1 MIPSSS
7 NDASSGTGVRVRES
21 HVRLRDG
28 RRLAYV
34 EAGDLDGLPVFFIHG
49 NPGSRYMRH
58 PDDRIAHALGVRLI
72 IPDRPGYGLSDYQPG
87 RTLLDFP
94 GDLEQLADA
103 LKVGRFALFGVSAG
117 GPYVAASAWRLG
129 ERITRV
135 AIVSGASPLKRPGA
149 MEGVNREYRNAY
161 SLAAWP
167 EWLLHPLMA
176 MHDRQVRA
184 NPERALAGLISHSS
198 PADRE
203 VLADPLIAAQVHGW
217 RREATRR
224 GVAGMRREAHILAS
238 PWEVPLEEIRQEVDL
253 WYWEGDSIVP
263 PQMGRYL
270 AARIPRTVP
279 HFLPGGGHFSLYP
292 HWRDILAPLTRP
304 GA

>member
-1 MIPSSS
+1 MISTTE
-7 NDASSGTGVRVRES
+7 AETTGAGVQVREGS
-21 HVRLRDG
+21 IRLRDG

-34 EAGDLDGLPVFFIHG
+34 ESGDLDGLPVFFIHG

-58 PDDRIAHALGVRLI
+58 PDDRLTHGLGVRLI
-72 IPDRPGYGLSDYQPG
+72 TPDRPGYGLSDYQPG

-94 GDLEQLADA
+94 DDLEQLANA

-117 GPYVAASAWRLG
+117 GPYVAACAWKLGARL
-129 ERITRV
+129 TRA

-149 MEGVNREYRNAY
+149 MEGVNRDYRNAY

-167 EWLLHPLMA
+167 EWLLHPMMA

-184 NPERALAGLISHSS
+184 NPERALAAVLAHAS
-198 PADRE
+198 PDDRA
-203 VLADPLIAAQVHGW
+203 VLADPLIGAQVQGW
-217 RREATRR
+217 RREATRN

-238 PWEVPLEEIRQEVDL
+238 PWGVSLEEIRCEVDL

-263 PQMGRYL
+263 TQMGQYL
-270 AARIPRTVP
+270 ATRLPRAVP
-279 HFLPGGGHFSLYP
+279 HFLSGGGHFSIYS
-292 HWRDILAPLTRP
+292 HWRDILATLVHQ
-304 GA
+304 GV

>member
-1 MIPSSS
+1 MHS
-7 NDASSGTGVRVRES
+7 ASESTSGTGVQVREG
-21 HVRLRDG
+21 VLRLKDG

-34 EAGDLDGLPVFFIHG
+34 ESGDLDGVPVFFIHG

-58 PDDRIAHALGVRLI
+58 PDDRLTHGLGVRLI
-72 IPDRPGYGLSDYQPG
+72 TPDRPGYGLSDYQSD

-94 GDLEQLADA
+94 EDLEQLANA
-103 LKVGRFALFGVSAG
+103 LKIGRFSLFGVSAG

-129 ERITRV
+129 ERIIRS
-135 AIVSGASPLKRPGA
+135 AIVSGASPLKRPGG
-149 MEGVNREYRNAY
+149 MEGVNRDYRNAY
-161 SLAAWP
+161 AMAAWP
-167 EWLLHPLMA
+167 EWLLHPLLA

-184 NPERALAGLISHSS
+184 NPDRALA
-198 PADRE
+198 A
-203 VLADPLIAAQVHGW
+203 VLAHASEDDRRVLSNPHIAAQVQGW

-238 PWEVPLEEIRQEVDL
+238 PWNVPLEEIRGEMDL
-253 WYWEGDSIVP
+253 WYWDGDSIVP

-270 AARIPRTVP
+270 ASRIPRTVP
-279 HFLPGGGHFSLYP
+279 HFLSGGGHFSIYS
-292 HWRDILAPLTRP
+292 HWRDILAPLARQ

>member
-1 MIPSSS
+1 MIPTT
-7 NDASSGTGVRVRES
+7 DTQTTEAGVQVREGS
-21 HVRLRDG
+21 IRLRDG

-34 EAGDLDGLPVFFIHG
+34 ESGDLDGLPVFFIHG

-58 PDDRIAHALGVRLI
+58 PDDRLTHGLGVRLI
-72 IPDRPGYGLSDYQPG
+72 TPDRPGYGLSDYQPG

-94 GDLEQLADA
+94 DDLEQLANA

-117 GPYVAASAWRLG
+117 GPYVAACAWKLGARL
-129 ERITRV
+129 TRA

-149 MEGVNREYRNAY
+149 MEGVNRDYRNAY

-184 NPERALAGLISHSS
+184 NPERALAGVLAHAS
-198 PADRE
+198 PDDRV
-203 VLADPLIAAQVHGW
+203 VLADPLIAAQVQGW
-217 RREATRR
+217 RREATRF

-238 PWEVPLEEIRQEVDL
+238 PWGVPLEEIRCEVDL

-263 PQMGRYL
+263 PQMGQYL
-270 AARIPRTVP
+270 ATRIPRAVP
-279 HFLPGGGHFSLYP
+279 HFRPGGGHFSIYS
-292 HWRDILAPLTRP
+292 HWRDILAPLARP
-304 GA
+304 

>member
-1 MIPSSS
+1 MMHSVPS
-7 NDASSGTGVRVRES
+7 AGVQVREG
-21 HVRLRDG
+21 VIRLKDG

-34 EAGDLDGLPVFFIHG
+34 ESGDLEGLPVFFIHG

-58 PDDRIAHALGVRLI
+58 PDDRLTHRLGVRLI
-72 IPDRPGYGLSDYQPG
+72 TPDRPGYGLSDYQSG

-94 GDLEQLADA
+94 SDLEQLANA
-103 LKVGRFALFGVSAG
+103 LKVDRFSLFGVSAG
-117 GPYVAASAWRLG
+117 GPYVAASAWHLG
-129 ERITRV
+129 ERILR
-135 AIVSGASPLKRPGA
+135 ASIVSGAAPLKRPGG

-161 SLAAWP
+161 ALAAWP

-184 NPERALAGLISHSS
+184 QPERALAALIHHASED
-198 PADRE
+198 DRH
-203 VLADPLIAAQVHGW
+203 VLSDPLIAAQVQGW

-224 GVAGMRREAHILAS
+224 GVSGMRREAHILAS
-238 PWEVPLEEIRQEVDL
+238 PWDFPLEEIRGAVDL

-270 AARIPRTVP
+270 ASRIPGAVP
-279 HFLPGGGHFSLYP
+279 HFLPGGGHFSIYS
-292 HWRDILAPLTRP
+292 HWQDILAPLARRSP
-304 GA
+304 